1 MRSPRR
7 SRPATVD
14 LQGLQHL
21 VDDAAFVRQIV
32 AQEQMPRKATFW
44 RPDARL
50 VFLGGPAVTATSGWA
65 GPAGAP
71 HAHGALDVLSA
82 VAKALALGGVLRE
95 PLDARARPLDP
106 RQ

>member
-1 MRSPRR
+1 MGIGHG
-7 SRPATVD
+7 ATVD

-32 AQEQMPRKATFW
+32 AHEQMPRKATFW

-65 GPAGAP
+65 GPAGSSLRP
-71 HAHGALDVLSA
+71 R
-82 VAKALALGGVLRE
+82 GVGCPIR
-95 PLDARARPLDP
+95 
-106 RQ
+106 